1 MIRAVLDSS
10 VLVSAF
16 LTQSGTSHAVLSAAR
31 EGAFVL
37 CLSRE
42 ILEETRRSLREKVR
56 TIRRYYAY
64 PDERVDQHIAD
75 LAALAEFVGDLP
87 ELHVVPLDPED
98 DAIVATAV
106 AARADYLVTGDQ
118 LREPRVVVRVR
129 MRHQYGAQRL
139 PQSLDPRP
147 RLSSI
152 TLVSSI
158 VCALV
163 RTGAA

>member
-31 EGAFVL
+31 EGVFVL

-64 PDERVDQHIAD
+64 PDERVDQHIA
-75 LAALAEFVGDLP
+75 ALAEFASDLP
-87 ELHVVPLDPED
+87 ELHVVPLDPKD

-106 AARADYLVTGDQ
+106 AARADYLVTGDKRH
-118 LREPRVVVRVR
+118 LLPLGEYEGIKIVTPR
-129 MRHQYGAQRL
+129 QFLDLLAGKGA
-139 PQSLDPRP
+139 
-147 RLSSI
+147 
-152 TLVSSI
+152 
-158 VCALV
+158 
-163 RTGAA
+163 